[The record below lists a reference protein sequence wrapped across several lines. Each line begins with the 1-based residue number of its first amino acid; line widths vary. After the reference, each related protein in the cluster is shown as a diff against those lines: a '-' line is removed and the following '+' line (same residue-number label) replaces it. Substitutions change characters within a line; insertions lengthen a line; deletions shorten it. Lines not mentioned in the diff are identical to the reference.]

1 MNATHP
7 GPHQSRSPAQS
18 PEPRGVGVPE
28 QAGENR
34 LVLAAV
40 TDAFV
45 ALVMGFALSQRA
57 FHAFNGVAEFLGAFI
72 PCVLAVSFANH
83 VLGTLLLR
91 GSVAKLL
98 FGMRVLRWKDGR
110 RPRLWQTVARWL
122 FGFVVIGLQY
132 LLEGASVGQAFGLR
146 TVRRRDQRHPVGQ
159 SAANR

>member
-1 MNATHP
+1 MA
-7 GPHQSRSPAQS
+7 
-18 PEPRGVGVPE
+18 
-28 QAGENR
+28 
-34 LVLAAV
+34 LAAV

-45 ALVMGFALSQRA
+45 ALVVGFALSQRA

-72 PCVLAVSFANH
+72 PCVLALSFANH

>member
-1 MNATHP
+1 MA
-7 GPHQSRSPAQS
+7 
-18 PEPRGVGVPE
+18 
-28 QAGENR
+28 
-34 LVLAAV
+34 LAAV

>member
-7 GPHQSRSPAQS
+7 GPQQSRSPAQS
-18 PEPRGVGVPE
+18 AEPRGVGVPE

-34 LVLAAV
+34 LALAAV

-45 ALVMGFALSQRA
+45 ALVVGFALSQRA

-72 PCVLAVSFANH
+72 PCVLALSFANH